1 MKKLLSTD
9 TVLALLVTSTSPASS
24 AQSLLDNIE
33 EAVSKGSTSLS
44 FRARLETAE
53 EDNPLRD
60 AAAATLRTRLTLSS
74 GEVSGLSGVLELDDV
89 STIGADHY
97 DSLLIDRYRGGYS
110 IVADPVGTEVNQA
123 YLNYALDD
131 SQSVRVGMQRI
142 NHGAQR
148 FVGSVAWRQNE
159 QTLDALSY
167 SRSGANLSVDYSYVW
182 NVNRIF
188 AGSKASVQAENLDSD
203 SHIGHANYKTGAG
216 TFGGFF
222 NILDFENAAAL
233 SSATYGLSYAHSMAG
248 FSVNASVARQSDH
261 GANPVSYDASYI
273 AADVS
278 YDFGVARL
286 LFGHESLGSDDGA
299 AAFQTPLATLHKW
312 QGWADLFLSTP
323 TTGIE
328 DSYVSLSGKFGA
340 AQLSAIYHTFEADAG
355 GADYGS
361 EWDLI
366 ASYPIRPNLAIE
378 LKYANYDSDGFKV
391 DTEKFWFS
399 LSLAF

>member
-1 MKKLLSTD
+1 MKKLLSANAA
-9 TVLALLVTSTSPASS
+9 LALLVVSIIPASH
-24 AQSLLDNIE
+24 AQTLLDKVE
-33 EAVSKGSTSLS
+33 EAVSKGTTSLS
-44 FRARLETAE
+44 FRARLEAVE

-74 GEVSGLSGVLELDDV
+74 GEVSGLSGVLEFDDV

-97 DSLLIDRYRGGYS
+97 DSLLTDRYRGSYS

-131 SQSVRVGMQRI
+131 RQSVRLGMQRV

-167 SRSGANLSVDYSYVW
+167 SRSDSKLSIDYSYVW

-203 SHIGHANYKTGAG
+203 SHIGQANYKTDVGN
-216 TFGGFF
+216 FGGFF
-222 NILDFENAAAL
+222 NILDFKNAAAL

-261 GANPVSYDASYI
+261 GANPVSYDANYI

-278 YDFGVARL
+278 YDFGFAKFL
-286 LFGHESLGSDDGA
+286 LGYESLGSDGGA

-323 TTGIE
+323 TSGID
-328 DSYVSLSGKFGA
+328 DSYASLTGKLGA
-340 AQLSAIYHTFEADAG
+340 LQLSAIYHSFEADVG

-361 EWDLI
+361 EWNLI
-366 ASYPIRPNLAIE
+366 ASYPIRPNLAVE

-391 DTEKFWFS
+391 DTEKFWLS